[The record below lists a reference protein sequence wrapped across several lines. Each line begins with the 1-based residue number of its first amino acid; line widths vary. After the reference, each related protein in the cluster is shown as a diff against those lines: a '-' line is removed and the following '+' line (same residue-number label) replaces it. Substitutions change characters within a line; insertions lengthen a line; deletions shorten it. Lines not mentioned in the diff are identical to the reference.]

1 MKTGISEQ
9 NNASKNEAGEAGS
22 SGSLTPREMINTVM
36 NLNLLKFLSKFG
48 QMIPSLDI
56 ENDKH
61 QKLLFDLFAVLAK
74 KHISDMNMPDSGM
87 NTGGENQI
95 DYEKY
100 AGFDHSLLEEE
111 IGRGYEEILDGAGE

>member
-1 MKTGISEQ
+1 MKTGISEK
-9 NNASKNEAGEAGS
+9 NNTSKNEAGEAGS
-22 SGSLTPREMINTVM
+22 SSPGAREMISTAI
-36 NLNLLKFLSKFG
+36 NLNLIKFLLKFG
-48 QMIPSLDI
+48 QMIPTLDI

-87 NTGGENQI
+87 DNGGENQI

-100 AGFDHSLLEEE
+100 AGLDHSLLEEE